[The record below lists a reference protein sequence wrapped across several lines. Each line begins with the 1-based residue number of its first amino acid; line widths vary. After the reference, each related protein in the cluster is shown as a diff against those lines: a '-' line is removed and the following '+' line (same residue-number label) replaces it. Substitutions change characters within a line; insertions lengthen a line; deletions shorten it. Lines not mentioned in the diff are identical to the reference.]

1 MSPSCLTPFNLIAS
15 HELQPTKVPLALY
28 HNTRSFC
35 RGPHTLSK
43 VSSGG
48 SPVSCIPFTHSQ
60 ALVFSGTLPSP
71 DTQGRS
77 LRFPSPKTGM
87 ATSSALMHDLPTVGV
102 SQKKS
107 RMLVPR
113 LQPRPSQAA
122 QVVRLAWHQQNEDLG
137 LRAGSHRGF
146 ITDFCGTKALPAPG
160 ARAGRY

>member
-1 MSPSCLTPFNLIAS
+1 MPFNLIAS

-48 SPVSCIPFTHSQ
+48 ALCLASHSHIHRPQSFLAHFRHQTPREEASDSPHLRLAWRPAPPSCMI
-60 ALVFSGTLPSP
+60 
-71 DTQGRS
+71 
-77 LRFPSPKTGM
+77 FP
-87 ATSSALMHDLPTVGV
+87 LWGV

-107 RMLVPR
+107 RMLMPR

>member
-1 MSPSCLTPFNLIAS
+1 MSPSCLMPFNLIAS

-48 SPVSCIPFTHSQ
+48 ALCLASHSHIHRPQ
-60 ALVFSGTLPSP
+60 SFLAHFPSP

-107 RMLVPR
+107 RMLMPR

-122 QVVRLAWHQQNEDLG
+122 QVVRLARHQQNEDLG

-160 ARAGRY
+160 ARAGPY